1 MGFRGLGFR
10 GLGLEDFLAGAPAMA
25 KEAPEQL
32 AVAGKSQMGLRKF
45 RPSSQDGQY
54 RPFDPKSSLTLRLDS
69 LESNAAEHLAIE
81 QGTLSPKAPKVPR
94 ALRLPPTRSL
104 GYAARNP
111 PAVSIDPNPTAKP
124 LLAAATPSPCKKGWQ
139 DLPCNPKGFMRKSK
153 RAVSPTASVA
163 WFDSYVLHVVCACG
177 VFLHEHWAISCY
189 LRHTRQPLQNP
200 VTLGRGRD
208 PKAQPI
214 GSPLIPPNVAALE
227 TIFA

>member
-1 MGFRGLGFR
+1 MIPQAGPWGDGGWGGWGLGVYRLR

-32 AVAGKSQMGLRKF
+32 AVAGKSQMSLRKF

-81 QGTLSPKAPKVPR
+81 QGTLSPKAPRVPSV
-94 ALRLPPTRSL
+94 RLPPTKSL
-104 GYAARNP
+104 DYAARNP

-124 LLAAATPSPCKKGWQ
+124 VVAAATPSPCKKGWQ
-139 DLPCNPKGFMRKSK
+139 DLPWNPKGLMRKSKSK

-177 VFLHEHWAISCY
+177 VFF
-189 LRHTRQPLQNP
+189 TQ
-200 VTLGRGRD
+200 TLGY
-208 PKAQPI
+208 I
-214 GSPLIPPNVAALE
+214 MLLE
-227 TIFA
+227 AHSATSAESSDSGKSLLEAP